1 MKVIVRV
8 VLLGLALW
16 GFMTVR
22 EIFEKPLVELTLS
35 NLVEVVFIG
44 SLAYLAAS
52 MGMKYWDRD

>member
-1 MKVIVRV
+1 MKVIVSV

-16 GFMTVR
+16 GFLTVR

-44 SLAYLAAS
+44 GLAYLAAA
-52 MGMKYWDRD
+52 MGMKYWDSD